1 MNEARMEQLAKRLGA
16 RAAERLDVGQ
26 TARQV
31 VERLREQPAPRS
43 TWIQPAW
50 LRIAAALVIVVGG
63 AVLYRFTPGHRPVVS
78 QHAAHFVADD
88 LSGLSADDLRD
99 VLSSFDEILSTDS
112 APASDSTDWRELD
125 SQQLREV
132 LRALEGEG

>member
-43 TWIQPAW
+43 MWIQPAW